1 MAKQPQSVVPAAV
14 MHFAKP
20 RWQAKS
26 RAMLQ
31 ANSLM
36 KAADW
41 RPPLLGLQAKA
52 KLLVT
57 AADSP
62 SSSSQRLRRANWR
75 PPFLEPQ
82 D

>member
-52 KLLVT
+52 KLLEQQ
-57 AADSP
+57 SEK
-62 SSSSQRLRRANWR
+62 
-75 PPFLEPQ
+75 PPLLEPL

>member
-1 MAKQPQSVVPAAV
+1 MAKQLQSVVPAAV
-14 MHFAKP
+14 MHLPKP
-20 RWQAKS
+20 RWQANS
-26 RAMLQ
+26 RATPRALLP

-52 KLLVT
+52 KLLEQQ
-57 AADSP
+57 SEK
-62 SSSSQRLRRANWR
+62 
-75 PPFLEPQ
+75 PPLLEPL

>member
-41 RPPLLGLQAKA
+41 RPPLLGLQTKV
-52 KLLVT
+52 KLLEQQ
-57 AADSP
+57 SEK
-62 SSSSQRLRRANWR
+62 
-75 PPFLEPQ
+75 PPLLEPL